1 MEESEQLVRTYGDI
15 WNDRE
20 YSRIP
25 DLVSETFVLY
35 DPAVP
40 ENVGPGPAGEAHG
53 PAGLEAFI
61 RWLDGGFPDFRIT
74 ILELLASDELVM
86 DEVRFTGTQTGALD
100 GLPPTDRTVG
110 LRLMG
115 TLHIE
120 DGYVTE
126 HRVYFDQHEFAEQL
140 GLTFPTVIKQLP
152 KLVYRKVHSAF

>member
-1 MEESEQLVRTYGDI
+1 MVESEQLVRSYGDI

-20 YSRIP
+20 YSKIP

-40 ENVGPGPAGEAHG
+40 EHVGPGPAGEAHG

-61 RWLDGGFPDFRIT
+61 KWLDAGFPDFQIT
-74 ILELLASDELVM
+74 ILELLASDDIVM
-86 DEVRFTGTQTGALD
+86 DEVRFTGTHKGAIN

-110 LRLMG
+110 LQLMG
-115 TLHIE
+115 TLRIE
-120 DGYVTE
+120 DGHVKE
-126 HRVYFDQHEFAEQL
+126 HRVYFNQREFAEQL

-152 KLVYRKVHSAF
+152 KLLYRKVQSGF